1 MAEESGELSEVT
13 DQLKEEVDISTEE
26 GKVQLNN
33 VVDKY
38 FRSIASQ
45 QEEVAECDINSDWQ
59 VVNAETTPE
68 ELEAKI
74 KEDLD

>member
-1 MAEESGELSEVT
+1 
-13 DQLKEEVDISTEE
+13 LKEEVDISTEE
-26 GKVQLNN
+26 GKVQLND

-45 QEEVAECDINSDWQ
+45 QKEIAECNIDSDWQ
-59 VVNAETTPE
+59 VVNTKMTPE

>member
-1 MAEESGELSEVT
+1 M
-13 DQLKEEVDISTEE
+13 KEEVDISTEE
-26 GKVQLNN
+26 GKVKLND

-45 QEEVAECDINSDWQ
+45 QKEIAEHDINSDWQ
-59 VVNAETTPE
+59 VVNTEMTPE